1 MPSPSGCGSTPPW
14 QPSDVPASPPGT
26 SPRTSSDTLS
36 QCACKLRESADQPS
50 LCCLVTNP
58 RLRRAPTSTPTSSSG
73 NGHSMRHPVSAS
85 ASNGNICLNRAWKY
99 YPIRHQ
105 SARND
110 ESVILEQGWQ
120 INV

>member
-14 QPSDVPASPPGT
+14 QPSDVPASPTET

-73 NGHSMRHPVSAS
+73 NGHSTAPPRPAP
-85 ASNGNICLNRAWKY
+85 AGAGTQPKPNYA
-99 YPIRHQ
+99 
-105 SARND
+105 ARPPPRPAETAPPSPD
-110 ESVILEQGWQ
+110 FGITATSG
-120 INV
+120 